1 MTRPN
6 ALFPSP
12 VALGVG
18 SALSE
23 GLVRL
28 ARLRSQQPMLLR
40 FSAFSIGTA
49 DPPGDGVRLELDRSP
64 PGNALGKGAGI
75 YRSLTTEPTPVPLLS
90 LRGRRSRGSTALRN
104 STEAQGRRARGCRRS
119 DVTGIGEALALD

>member
-1 MTRPN
+1 
-6 ALFPSP
+6 
-12 VALGVG
+12 
-18 SALSE
+18 
-23 GLVRL
+23 
-28 ARLRSQQPMLLR
+28 MLLR

-104 STEAQGRRARGCRRS
+104 SREAQGRRARHHHPAGCRRS